1 MQTVE
6 INCSISLLT
15 ELFSLNQQFY
25 INMLLVLFSSEK
37 QSLSAELSLNIH
49 SLNIKAESAHFQ
61 NAIKQSFFKKKS
73 TANTNLQSM
82 CCSTHPYTQ
91 LKSHLHHMHITQDSF
106 PLMLT
111 RTRCSTF
118 CFKAFFFFFRSG
130 GSSGVKDIQMT
141 TNQTKE

>member
-61 NAIKQSFFKKKS
+61 NTIKQSLKKKKKYC
-73 TANTNLQSM
+73 Q
-82 CCSTHPYTQ
+82 H
-91 LKSHLHHMHITQDSF
+91 
-106 PLMLT
+106 
-111 RTRCSTF
+111 
-118 CFKAFFFFFRSG
+118 
-130 GSSGVKDIQMT
+130 
-141 TNQTKE
+141 

>member
-61 NAIKQSFFKKKS
+61 NTIKQSLKKKKKVLP
-73 TANTNLQSM
+73 TLICKVCVVQ
-82 CCSTHPYTQ
+82 C
-91 LKSHLHHMHITQDSF
+91 I
-106 PLMLT
+106 LT
-111 RTRCSTF
+111 LS
-118 CFKAFFFFFRSG
+118 
-130 GSSGVKDIQMT
+130 
-141 TNQTKE
+141 